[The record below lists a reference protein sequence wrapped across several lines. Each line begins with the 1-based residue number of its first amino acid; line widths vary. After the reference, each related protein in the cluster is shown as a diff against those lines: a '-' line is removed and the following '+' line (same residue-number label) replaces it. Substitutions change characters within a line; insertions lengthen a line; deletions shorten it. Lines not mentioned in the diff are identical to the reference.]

1 MTPEEPDNW
10 KGSRILSVLCIL
22 WEEIVEVLVHTIV
35 LIVFILRLPYVA
47 VLDLISL
54 FTKKRP

>member
-10 KGSRILSVLCIL
+10 KGSRILSVLCII

-35 LIVFILRLPYVA
+35 LFGLILRLPYVA
-47 VLDLISL
+47 VLDLKKLI
-54 FTKKRP
+54 TKKHP